1 MLTQGLK
8 GFGHSILLLVVC
20 MTKFAETGVIIRERR
35 SQSLSTLG
43 SLTALIIGT
52 KLANTISFRIL
63 KAELY
68 AFISGLT
75 SGEGD
80 GLIIG
85 LANGDLTVAEI
96 KECIEAQG
104 PLNPSDRVGNERAKR
119 AVWLLGSTDAEI
131 DTNGF
136 FDSDMENAGQHKIVT
151 KPRWT
156 FTEGVG
162 WNWFLWNTGPSPL
175 TTGAT
180 IEITSTNFGVWTN

>member
-1 MLTQGLK
+1 MAK
-8 GFGHSILLLVVC
+8 D
-20 MTKFAETGVIIRERR
+20 FAKTGVIIRERR

-43 SLTALIIGT
+43 SLTAILIGT
-52 KLANTISFRIL
+52 KLANSVSFRML
-63 KAELY
+63 KGELY
-68 AFISGLT
+68 AFVSGLT

-85 LANGDLTVAEI
+85 LANGNLTPAQI
-96 KECIEAQG
+96 KACIEANG
-104 PLNPSDRVGNERAKR
+104 PLNPSDREQQEFAKR

-136 FDSDMENAGQHKIVT
+136 FDTDMENGAHHKIVV

-156 FTEGVG
+156 FTEGEG
-162 WNWFLWNTGPSPL
+162 WNWFLWNQGPSAL

-180 IEITSTNFGVWTN
+180 VEIAATNFGVWVQ